1 LQFFV
6 LKNHLNPW
14 NNGSISVTLRIMS
27 HITKSIVMFFAM
39 AMFILSSSHDF
50 HSHDSLVEEH
60 YEFQCD
66 LCLIGELD
74 DVETVVSSLA
84 YTLSSTVLFQSAATF
99 LSIHEPLFHSRAP
112 PVNKV

>member
-1 LQFFV
+1 M
-6 LKNHLNPW
+6 
-14 NNGSISVTLRIMS
+14 R
-27 HITKSIVMFFAM
+27 HITRTTVMFFAM

-74 DVETVVSSLA
+74 DVETLVPISTNTLTTGVVVHRAIPFISS
-84 YTLSSTVLFQSAATF
+84 
-99 LSIHEPLFHSRAP
+99 HESLFHSRAP
-112 PVNKV
+112 PVKKV

>member
-1 LQFFV
+1 
-6 LKNHLNPW
+6 
-14 NNGSISVTLRIMS
+14 
-27 HITKSIVMFFAM
+27 M

-50 HSHDSLVEEH
+50 HSHDSLHEEH

-66 LCLIGELD
+66 LCQIGELD
-74 DVETVVSSLA
+74 DVETLVSVSGFS
-84 YTLSSTVLFQSAATF
+84 LSSTVVIQGATTF

>member
-1 LQFFV
+1 MQFFV

-50 HSHDSLVEEH
+50 HSHDSLVEDH

>member
-1 LQFFV
+1 M
-6 LKNHLNPW
+6 
-14 NNGSISVTLRIMS
+14 R

-66 LCLIGELD
+66 LCQIGELD
-74 DVETVVSSLA
+74 DVETLVSISA
-84 YTLSSTVLFQSAATF
+84 YTLSSIVLFQSTTTF
-99 LSIHEPLFHSRAP
+99 LSIHESLFHSRAP

>member
-1 LQFFV
+1 MRY
-6 LKNHLNPW
+6 
-14 NNGSISVTLRIMS
+14 TTRI
-27 HITKSIVMFFAM
+27 TVMFFAM

-74 DVETVVSSLA
+74 DVETLVPISTNTLTTGVVVHRAIPFISSHK
-84 YTLSSTVLFQSAATF
+84 S
-99 LSIHEPLFHSRAP
+99 LFHSRAP
-112 PVNKV
+112 PVKKV

>member
-1 LQFFV
+1 MRY
-6 LKNHLNPW
+6 
-14 NNGSISVTLRIMS
+14 TTRI
-27 HITKSIVMFFAM
+27 TVMFFAM

-74 DVETVVSSLA
+74 DVETLVPIST
-84 YTLSSTVLFQSAATF
+84 YTLLTGVVVHRAIPF
-99 LSIHEPLFHSRAP
+99 LSSHKSLFHSRAP
-112 PVNKV
+112 PVKKV

>member
-1 LQFFV
+1 MRY
-6 LKNHLNPW
+6 
-14 NNGSISVTLRIMS
+14 TTRI
-27 HITKSIVMFFAM
+27 TVMFFAM

-74 DVETVVSSLA
+74 DVETSAPISTNTLTTGVVVHRAIPFISS
-84 YTLSSTVLFQSAATF
+84 
-99 LSIHEPLFHSRAP
+99 HESLFHSRAP
-112 PVNKV
+112 PVKKV

>member
-1 LQFFV
+1 MQFFV

-14 NNGSISVTLRIMS
+14 NNGFISVTLRIMS

-66 LCLIGELD
+66 LCQIGELD
-74 DVETVVSSLA
+74 DVETLVSILA
-84 YTLSSTVLFQSAATF
+84 YTLSLSVVVHRAIPFIST
-99 LSIHEPLFHSRAP
+99 HKPLFHSRAP

>member
-1 LQFFV
+1 
-6 LKNHLNPW
+6 
-14 NNGSISVTLRIMS
+14 
-27 HITKSIVMFFAM
+27 MFFAM

-74 DVETVVSSLA
+74 DVETLVPIST
-84 YTLSSTVLFQSAATF
+84 YTLSTGVDVHRAIPF
-99 LSIHEPLFHSRAP
+99 LSSHKSLFHSRAP
-112 PVNKV
+112 PVKKV

>member
-1 LQFFV
+1 MRY
-6 LKNHLNPW
+6 
-14 NNGSISVTLRIMS
+14 TTRI
-27 HITKSIVMFFAM
+27 TVMFFAM

-74 DVETVVSSLA
+74 DVETLVPISTHTLTTGVVVHRAIPFISS
-84 YTLSSTVLFQSAATF
+84 
-99 LSIHEPLFHSRAP
+99 HESLFHSRAP
-112 PVNKV
+112 PVKKV

>member
-1 LQFFV
+1 M
-6 LKNHLNPW
+6 
-14 NNGSISVTLRIMS
+14 G
-27 HITKSIVMFFAM
+27 HITKSAVLFFAM

-66 LCLIGELD
+66 LCQIGELD
-74 DVETVVSSLA
+74 DVETLVSISA
-84 YTLSSTVLFQSAATF
+84 YTLSSKVLFQSATTF
-99 LSIHEPLFHSRAP
+99 LSIHKPLFHSRAP

>member
-1 LQFFV
+1 MRY
-6 LKNHLNPW
+6 
-14 NNGSISVTLRIMS
+14 TTRI
-27 HITKSIVMFFAM
+27 TVMFFAM

-74 DVETVVSSLA
+74 DVETLVPISTNTLTTGVVVHRAIPFISS
-84 YTLSSTVLFQSAATF
+84 
-99 LSIHEPLFHSRAP
+99 HESLFHSRAP
-112 PVNKV
+112 PVKKV

>member
-1 LQFFV
+1 MQFFV

>member
-1 LQFFV
+1 
-6 LKNHLNPW
+6 
-14 NNGSISVTLRIMS
+14 MS

-74 DVETVVSSLA
+74 DVETLVSVSA
-84 YTLSSTVLFQSAATF
+84 YTLSTGGVVHRAIPFISTHKS
-99 LSIHEPLFHSRAP
+99 LFHSRAP
-112 PVNKV
+112 PVKKV